1 MDTHRLRISVSNM
14 RNANT
19 RQQLEHI
26 KLTVLR
32 NLGAMDAAPSA
43 QLAPRPPAFIKVL
56 LQALHA
62 PALALRC
69 VSRRIWLS
77 RPRCAAS
84 GRWMLRPLRRSPHN
98 LVSMSRRCLV

>member
-56 LQALHA
+56 LQCGFSTASGPPPPPPCTQTR
-62 PALALRC
+62 PAAA
-69 VSRRIWLS
+69 
-77 RPRCAAS
+77 RPHQSAAS
-84 GRWMLRPLRRSPHN
+84 VLL
-98 LVSMSRRCLV
+98 

>member
-56 LQALHA
+56 LQ
-62 PALALRC
+62 C
-69 VSRRIWLS
+69 CLS
-77 RPRCAAS
+77 AAS
-84 GRWMLRPLRRSPHN
+84 GPPPPPLHTDSPRGGPAHIKAT
-98 LVSMSRRCLV
+98 LCSIRQMDAAPSAQIPP

>member
-56 LQALHA
+56 LQCCFWRSMHMRL
-62 PALALRC
+62 LC
-69 VSRRIWLS
+69 V
-77 RPRCAAS
+77 
-84 GRWMLRPLRRSPHN
+84 M
-98 LVSMSRRCLV
+98 

>member
-56 LQALHA
+56 L
-62 PALALRC
+62 
-69 VSRRIWLS
+69 
-77 RPRCAAS
+77 
-84 GRWMLRPLRRSPHN
+84 
-98 LVSMSRRCLV
+98 

>member
-56 LQALHA
+56 LQRCFRPPLLPLAHRLAPRRPAHIKVLLQRCFRRSL
-62 PALALRC
+62 PALALHC
-69 VSRRIWLS
+69 VSRR
-77 RPRCAAS
+77 
-84 GRWMLRPLRRSPHN
+84 M
-98 LVSMSRRCLV
+98 